1 MDHRSDLHKID
12 RAPQEQTHEVMF
24 AVQLQNMAELTQI
37 LHDVSDPKSANYG
50 KYLTKQEVVALTS
63 NPAANQIIKEYL
75 TNIGAAIIEES
86 DGGDFIT
93 AKGSVELWEETFD
106 TEFYAFHHYKSGRNE
121 SSIIVR
127 AEEYS
132 IPSELHK
139 HVSAVFYTVQMP
151 MIISHG
157 SISDAVNLAS
167 APGYITPDVLT
178 SFYNVDSSFGTSS
191 SLQAVYQSLTQ
202 YYSPKDLV
210 QFQNLFNL
218 QSSTVTNIGNR
229 NSDAA
234 CTANSNDCIEG
245 NLDIQYMMAMSQVSP
260 TTFFWVD
267 PSRGFASFLSQVSS
281 MPKPPLVISI
291 RCKQKCCFE
300 KIHIMYVILIHS
312 LVFSEI
318 GEETST
324 YLHCLQ
330 F

>member
-50 KYLTKQEVVALTS
+50 KYLTKQEVVDLTS
-63 NPAANQIIKEYL
+63 NPAAHQVIREYL
-75 TNIGAAIIEES
+75 TSIGATIIEES

-93 AKGSVELWEETFD
+93 ARGSVELWEETFD
-106 TEFYAFHHYKSGRNE
+106 TEFYAFRHYKSGRNE

-151 MIISHG
+151 MIIRHG
-157 SISDAVNLAS
+157 ITERPSSISDAISLAS
-167 APGYITPDVLT
+167 ASGYITPDVLT
-178 SFYNVDSSFGTSS
+178 SFYNVDSSVGTSS

-202 YYSPKDLV
+202 YYSPKDLA

-234 CTANSNDCIEG
+234 CTSNSNDCIEG

-260 TTFFWVD
+260 TTFFWID

-281 MPKPPLVISI
+281 MPSPPLVISI
-291 RCKQKCCFE
+291 RCKRK
-300 KIHIMYVILIHS
+300 
-312 LVFSEI
+312 
-318 GEETST
+318 
-324 YLHCLQ
+324 
-330 F
+330 